1 MPDLNSEIQQWVDFA
16 KGDFEGHPF
25 RGNQYAT
32 ESKNLYDKADNI
44 EYAHNKVVD
53 GYGLTKKELLARRSA
68 SRADDIQAHEA
79 AVKTHTE
86 VAQGHRELAEKL
98 RAEQQRLTKPGS
110 KRDAKR
116 IGKVASIHESAA
128 WYHDKAAEINKQA
141 AIYAKSIKPI
151 DYSGDGWQR
160 SDFDGDA
167 SDATATAKYVSE
179 QAHNATLALGNIT
192 KSFGFQ
198 VMTKTDSEI
207 LKGDTP
213 GHAFHG
219 NQWTSLGDK
228 AGAIRQADKSLSSRS
243 TPEELRQVAQWHRDI
258 ASQHQTAAHQ
268 HEEMPHLTSASEIG
282 QARYDALRSHA
293 ASEMGKHDAAS
304 YLHNKAAG
312 ELELAAKLKEE
323 HLPSGSYGVLR
334 TAQHTGKQ
342 AFSASSAVESHPVGD
357 PEFADHEKAQMG
369 SDLAELGKSAK
380 TITDWRKENNSPGA
394 HPIEAKPAFV
404 PYTPPATPDE
414 PMPAGTSGTSGTDY
428 GQSDDFSKAIAIWKA
443 KQDPRYTTINVS
455 PDHMEDWGHQG
466 WNGVD
471 ENGVVRDAHDLDESS
486 EEPGQMPIMGVV
498 E

>member
-1 MPDLNSEIQQWVDFA
+1 MPDLNSEIQQWIEFA
-16 KGDFEGHPF
+16 KGDVEGHPF
-25 RGNQYAT
+25 RGNQWSSGAGEINDKKDQIRRLISSGT
-32 ESKNLYDKADNI
+32 RKSQIAQRTARRISNLHGDIAGKLADAGKLNEAQAHLKA
-44 EYAHNKVVD
+44 AD
-53 GYGLTKKELLARRSA
+53 GWGKLARPPIEGEPNA
-68 SRADDIQAHEA
+68 WGE
-79 AVKTHTE
+79 
-86 VAQGHRELAEKL
+86 
-98 RAEQQRLTKPGS
+98 
-110 KRDAKR
+110 
-116 IGKVASIHESAA
+116 IGKPETNPVNMSDHALNDFEPWMNKSA
-128 WYHDKAAEINKQA
+128 
-141 AIYAKSIKPI
+141 
-151 DYSGDGWQR
+151 
-160 SDFDGDA
+160 
-167 SDATATAKYVSE
+167 
-179 QAHNATLALGNIT
+179 
-192 KSFGFQ
+192 
-198 VMTKTDSEI
+198 EI
-207 LKGDTP
+207 LKGDVA

-357 PEFADHEKAQMG
+357 PEFADQEKAQMG

-414 PMPAGTSGTSGTDY
+414 PMPADTSGTSGTDY